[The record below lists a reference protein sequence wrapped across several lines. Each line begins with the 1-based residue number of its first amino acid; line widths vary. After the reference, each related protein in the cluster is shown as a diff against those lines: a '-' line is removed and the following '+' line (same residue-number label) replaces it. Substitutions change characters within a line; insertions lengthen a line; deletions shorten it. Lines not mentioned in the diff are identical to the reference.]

1 MNKIKLKVNYDDFCN
16 WYFDDDADIQ
26 ADTID
31 NLIKDGVVSIQ
42 CIADRVCYLPLHLI
56 KNQELINK
64 NDITDGYIKEPNR
77 KYKVILLRK

>member
-31 NLIKDGVVSIQ
+31 NLRWS
-42 CIADRVCYLPLHLI
+42 C
-56 KNQELINK
+56 
-64 NDITDGYIKEPNR
+64 
-77 KYKVILLRK
+77 